1 METRFEYTPEHGVV
15 APGTVVALGSGSFR
29 VLADPSYGGAFV
41 IDVELVAAAQDP
53 SGFDDP
59 TLVRFASTLGTLEI
73 RPRTVLVNGATATGA
88 THPVP
93 SAPSLVLSR
102 DKAGA
107 TRLATR
113 DKAAAG
119 AAVWFGEVHTAVS
132 VFGNTPTVDVFFAPS
147 VAKVSFRWCR
157 ADAPST
163 VWAGWWV
170 PVAGSLAVPG
180 LERRFDYVP
189 GSFWANAQVDATA
202 ATPAADAAFVVESVD
217 PTTVRAKFVLSVDVS
232 GGSTS
237 GAVVDVREGTAS
249 FGMETVDTEGPWREM
264 FAVVDGHRQSVGVRF
279 ARASALSVVLASDGS
294 TTRLSVRAASGASG
308 ASVQDTVV
316 SARVATGGSR
326 RLAVTV
332 GASVARATLLWPS
345 ASNASSTAAPSGVDW
360 AGWWSHVPV
369 LDGPGPGVVTWDAA
383 LDGAR
388 YAPACAESGSL
399 PWSAAY
405 SASRIGEVRDAGMSI
420 GAGDGYVV
428 WDGSALVVVA
438 EPRGPRGTTGG
449 KGPGGARGPTGPT
462 STEKGSPG
470 ATGGKGPRGYEGE
483 RGQRGEDGHTGA
495 GGDKGTDAKGATGP
509 RGDRGATGSQG
520 DRGPTGPT
528 GGPTGYQGDTGRDG
542 AAGSR
547 GADGAQGSAGAT
559 GARDTAKGGPGDR
572 GPTGARGES
581 GATGAA
587 GTVVGPTGPSGYAG
601 HTGVRGKPGVP
612 AFTGRYAH
620 VARIPPCNVEGV
632 VAAGSTTPTLAFSVP
647 LATRTLAVS
656 ASTGVVLAAMRPYAA
671 TVGNYTDDIDTSENA
686 AFFAT
691 GTGAVPLVVTYTL
704 DAPVLMCGYELSM
717 SGAVHKWTVELDG
730 VVRDD
735 RTEEM
740 HALNSREFVRIA
752 LSPVSCTVVKL
763 TIVSCAANAGV
774 RLFIDHLGPP

>member
-15 APGTVVALGSGSFR
+15 APGTVVALGGGSFR
-29 VLADPSYGGAFV
+29 VLADPSYHGAFV
-41 IDVELVAAAQDP
+41 IDVELVAAAQDQDP
-53 SGFDDP
+53 SGFDDQ

-73 RPRTVLVNGATATGA
+73 RPRAVLVDGA
-88 THPVP
+88 THSVP
-93 SAPSLVLSR
+93 SAQSLVLSR

-107 TRLATR
+107 TRVAARDGAT
-113 DKAAAG
+113 
-119 AAVWFGEVHTAVS
+119 AAVWFGEVHTDVS

-147 VAKVSFRWCR
+147 VARVSFRWCMV
-157 ADAPST
+157 DGPST
-163 VWAGWWV
+163 LWAGWWV
-170 PVAGSLAVPG
+170 PVEGSLAVPG

-202 ATPAADAAFVVESVD
+202 TTSADAAFVVESAD

-249 FGMETVDTEGPWREM
+249 FGIETVDTTDSPWREM
-264 FAVVDGHRQSVGVRF
+264 FAVVDGHRRSVGLLF
-279 ARASALSVVLASDGS
+279 TRASALSVVLASDGS

-308 ASVQDTVV
+308 ASGALVQDALV

-326 RLAVTV
+326 RLEVTV
-332 GASVARATLLWPS
+332 GASVARATLLWPG
-345 ASNASSTAAPSGVDW
+345 AMNAYSTAAPSGVDW

-383 LDGAR
+383 LDGAM
-388 YAPACAESGSL
+388 YAPACSESGAL

-405 SASRIGEVRDAGMSI
+405 SAIRIGEVRDAGMSI
-420 GAGDGYVV
+420 GTGDGYVV

-462 STEKGSPG
+462 STEKGHPG
-470 ATGGKGPRGYEGE
+470 ARGGKGPRGPDGERGE
-483 RGQRGEDGHTGA
+483 RGQDGDTGA
-495 GGDKGTDAKGATGP
+495 HGDKGADAKGATGP
-509 RGDRGATGSQG
+509 RGDRGATGAQG

-528 GGPTGYQGDTGRDG
+528 GGPTGYKGETGRDG
-542 AAGSR
+542 DAGQR
-547 GADGAQGSAGAT
+547 GADGSQGSEGAT
-559 GARDTAKGGPGDR
+559 GARSTAKGGPGLP
-572 GPTGARGES
+572 GPTGASGAS
-581 GATGAA
+581 GATGAS

-601 HTGVRGKPGVP
+601 PAGVSGKPGAP

-620 VARIPPCNVEGV
+620 VARIPPCNVDGAI
-632 VAAGSTTPTLAFSVP
+632 AAGSTTPTFAFSVP
-647 LATRTLAVS
+647 LATRTLSVS
-656 ASTGVVLAAMRPYAA
+656 ASTGVILAAMRPYAA
-671 TVGNYTDDIDTSENA
+671 TVGNYTDDIDTSANA

-691 GTGAVPLVVTYTL
+691 GTSAVPLVVTYTL
-704 DAPVLMCGYELSM
+704 NAPVLMCGYELST
-717 SGAVHKWTVELDG
+717 SSAVHKWTVELDG

-740 HALNSREFVRIA
+740 HALNSREFIRIA
-752 LSPVSCTVVKL
+752 ISPVLCTVVKL
-763 TIVSCAANAGV
+763 TIVSCDANAGV